1 MDLLST
7 VNRNAPPITNGQLE
21 RYEDL
26 HNMWIDIKISYDK
39 VLSNISSINSML
51 MRVLSPTYQKVSR

>member
-7 VNRNAPPITNGQLE
+7 VNRNSPPITNGQLE

-26 HNMWIDIKISYDK
+26 HNIWTDIKVSYDK
-39 VLSNISSINSML
+39 VLSNISSINTML
-51 MRVLSPTYQKVSR
+51 IESSVPYISKGQ